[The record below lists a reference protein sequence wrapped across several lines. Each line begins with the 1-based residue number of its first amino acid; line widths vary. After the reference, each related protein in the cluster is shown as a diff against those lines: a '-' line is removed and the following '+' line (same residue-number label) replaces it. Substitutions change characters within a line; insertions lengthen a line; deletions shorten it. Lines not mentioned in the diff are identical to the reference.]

1 MSLASDEPELFQVG
15 LRAGEVAGVAVA
27 DENDARAWQG
37 ANLGDELL
45 RPGHEAGVGLGH
57 PLLPRLLAVALAAGL
72 EPALVAGVI
81 QYRLIQIHHDSPWA
95 RFLFIRRPDL

>member
-1 MSLASDEPELFQVG
+1 MSLASDEAELFQVG
-15 LRAGEVAGVAVA
+15 LREGEVAGVAVA

-57 PLLPRLLAVALAAGL
+57 PLLPRLLAVARAACL
-72 EPALVAGVI
+72 EPALSNTVSSRSITIAHGPDSFSSGG
-81 QYRLIQIHHDSPWA
+81 QISD
-95 RFLFIRRPDL
+95 